1 VSAEGVV
8 DWTLEGG
15 SFVIRKSSYVMFG
28 FLVYIFA
35 ALLNP
40 VSAQQAG
47 GARYQDRPILPAGI
61 VGERIT
67 KLIETFN
74 SGDPAR
80 VKSFLEEE
88 CTASFRNFVPLEEHL
103 SVFVSTRRQWGEVAF
118 HGIRSYDPPRPDE
131 TVVILKDSNFDAWR
145 AFTLRFDEGQ
155 GYKVAGIGLND
166 ARTPT
171 SVSEPAFVE
180 QDLVREVAALLD
192 RACERDVFS
201 GSVLVAKGEE
211 VLFSHACGEASKRF
225 HVSNNID
232 TKFNLG
238 SMNKMF
244 TSTAVMQ
251 LVENGTISV
260 TDTLSKFL
268 DESWLPR
275 EVTDRITIHHLLT
288 HTSGLGS
295 YFNQEYW
302 NSSRELYRALDDYKP
317 LIRDERP
324 AFEPGTNW
332 QYSNTGM
339 FLLGVVIESAT
350 GDDYFDYIREHI
362 YGRAGMENSDCYDM
376 DLPVENLAIGYDPA
390 PSSEWGYENN
400 LYKHV
405 IRGGPA
411 GGGFSTVGDLHR
423 YALALLAGDL
433 VSEESRETMW
443 TDHFGAGYG
452 YGFGIQEGPNGKVVG
467 HSGGFSG
474 INSNLDIMLDRGYI
488 VAVMSNFGDAASPI
502 ASRIA
507 ALISRV
513 PGEQ

>member
-1 VSAEGVV
+1 MIRRFPAITFGLFSILALSISGSAC
-8 DWTLEGG
+8 
-15 SFVIRKSSYVMFG
+15 
-28 FLVYIFA
+28 
-35 ALLNP
+35 
-40 VSAQQAG
+40 AQQSVVTE
-47 GARYQDRPILPAGI
+47 QDMLA
-61 VGERIT
+61 
-67 KLIETFN
+67 
-74 SGDPAR
+74 
-80 VKSFLEEE
+80 
-88 CTASFRNFVPLEEHL
+88 
-103 SVFVSTRRQWGEVAF
+103 EVA
-118 HGIRSYDPPRPDE
+118 
-131 TVVILKDSNFDAWR
+131 
-145 AFTLRFDEGQ
+145 TLMD
-155 GYKVAGIGLND
+155 
-166 ARTPT
+166 RTC
-171 SVSEPAFVE
+171 E
-180 QDLVREVAALLD
+180 Q
-192 RACERDVFS
+192 DVFS
-201 GSVLVAKGEE
+201 GSVLVARGDEA
-211 VLFSHACGEASKRF
+211 LFTHACGEASKRF
-225 HVSNNID
+225 HVPNNID

-251 LVENGTISV
+251 LVENGTIEV
-260 TDTLSKFL
+260 DDTLSKYL

-295 YFNQEYW
+295 YFNQAYW

-317 LIRDERP
+317 LVRDERL

-362 YGRAGMENSDCYDM
+362 YDRAGMDNSDCYDM

-390 PSSEWGYENN
+390 PTSAWGYENN

-405 IRGGPA
+405 IKGGPA

-423 YALALLAGDL
+423 YAVALLSGDL
-433 VSEESRETMW
+433 MSEESLETMW

-452 YGFGIQEGPNGKVVG
+452 YGFGIQEGPNGKIVG
-467 HSGGFSG
+467 HSGGFAG

-488 VAVMSNFGDAASPI
+488 VAVMSNYGGGAGPI

-507 ALISRV
+507 ELISRV
-513 PGEQ
+513 PGEGR